1 MARAEAAP
9 SEFVYRMVQ
18 VPPNIEV
25 RAGQARGS
33 EAAEYLNEL
42 VSTMAFKGWEFYRID
57 TLGVV
62 ERPGCLAG
70 LLGVGTTRTEYY
82 VVCFRMLRSK
92 FTESRSADRRTE
104 S

>member
-1 MARAEAAP
+1 MPRPPSAP
-9 SEFVYRMVQ
+9 SEYVYRMVQ

-25 RAGQARGS
+25 QSGQARGS

-42 VSTMAFKGWEFYRID
+42 VSKMAFQGWEFYRID

-62 ERPGCLAG
+62 ERPGCLAA
-70 LLGVGTTRTEYY
+70 LLGVKATRTEFY

-92 FTESRSADRRTE
+92 LVKE
-104 S
+104 